1 MVKTY
6 KDWYEYLPFALW
18 GYRTTMRTAT
28 GQTPFLLV
36 YGSEAV
42 LPIETEIKS
51 LRVMM
56 EAKTPESEWA
66 RKRYDYLVSLDK
78 KRMDTLFH
86 TQIYQRRI
94 ARAFNKKVKP
104 RKIKASDMVL
114 KQSRA
119 IVFDPRGKFR
129 PNWEGP
135 YLVRTILPKGAT
147 KISDLEENEFTEPV
161 NLDRLKKY
169 YL

>member
-1 MVKTY
+1 M
-6 KDWYEYLPFALW
+6 
-18 GYRTTMRTAT
+18 
-28 GQTPFLLV
+28 
-36 YGSEAV
+36 YGSEVV
-42 LPIETEIKS
+42 LPIEIEIKS
-51 LRVMM
+51 LRVVM
-56 EAKTPESEWA
+56 EAKTLESEWA
-66 RKRYDYLVSLDK
+66 RKRYDHLVFLDE

-104 RKIKASDMVL
+104 GKIKAGDMVL

-135 YLVRTILPKGAT
+135 YLVKTVLPKGAT
-147 KISDLEENEFTEPV
+147 RVSDLEGNEFTELV
-161 NLDRLKKY
+161 NLDCLKKHY
-169 YL
+169 Q

>member
-1 MVKTY
+1 MT
-6 KDWYEYLPFALW
+6 
-18 GYRTTMRTAT
+18 RTAI
-28 GQTPFLLV
+28 GQTPFSLV

-66 RKRYDYLVSLDK
+66 QKRYDHLMSLDE
-78 KRMDTLFH
+78 KRMNALFH
-86 TQIYQRRI
+86 TQIYQRMI

-104 RKIKASDMVL
+104 EKIKAGDMVL

-119 IVFDPRGKFR
+119 IVFDPRDKFR
-129 PNWEGP
+129 PNW
-135 YLVRTILPKGAT
+135 
-147 KISDLEENEFTEPV
+147 
-161 NLDRLKKY
+161 
-169 YL
+169 